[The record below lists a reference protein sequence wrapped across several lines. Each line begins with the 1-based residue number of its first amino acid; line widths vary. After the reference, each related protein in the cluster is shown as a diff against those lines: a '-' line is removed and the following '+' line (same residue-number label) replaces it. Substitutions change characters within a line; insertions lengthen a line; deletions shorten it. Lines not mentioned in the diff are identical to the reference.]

1 MMTNLGKSKE
11 EIVYELLLSVNRGCN
26 NIDSN
31 PELDAKRRVQLVGR
45 EYSMLVEDGIIKEI
59 PKVTKTVSRNL

>member
-1 MMTNLGKSKE
+1 MTTNLGKSKE
-11 EIVYELLLSVNRGCN
+11 EIIYELLLSVNQGCN
-26 NIDSN
+26 IDRN
-31 PELDAKRRVQLVGR
+31 PELDSKRRVQLAET